1 MNNNERVQ
9 RFDSLPLDATYF
21 TDEGYLVDH
30 PIVTSVGIFVYHNPD
45 GSILLDWN
53 ETTWKHGYPAFRKD
67 RCKELERG
75 YCKGGPGLAHFY
87 AELKKKY
94 KEEQ

>member
-1 MNNNERVQ
+1 MENDMKVQ

-45 GSILLDWN
+45 GS
-53 ETTWKHGYPAFRKD
+53 
-67 RCKELERG
+67 ER
-75 YCKGGPGLAHFY
+75 
-87 AELKKKY
+87 LKKSLLKRALRPTRGSPSS
-94 KEEQ
+94 

>member
-1 MNNNERVQ
+1 MENDMKVQ

-45 GSILLDWN
+45 GS
-53 ETTWKHGYPAFRKD
+53 ER
-67 RCKELERG
+67 RELRL
-75 YCKGGPGLAHFY
+75 P
-87 AELKKKY
+87 
-94 KEEQ
+94 EEVFAISIHALREEGDSKNRDKISIFKQIIQHSARI